1 MSHSQ
6 TPGFALSWITHPAL
20 PDHALGLCRC
30 PGSSDGENKSASA
43 LADDLVHLAG
53 LGISCLVTLIG
64 DAECQL
70 IGAAALG
77 SDAAAAGL
85 GQRICP
91 ITDRS
96 SPERDQIADFVL
108 LMDDLSGR
116 LDDGARLAVHCRA
129 GLGRSGLVAASL
141 LVRRGVLPDAAITAI
156 RHCRPGAIET
166 PGQEAFIHALAPQE
180 L

>member
-1 MSHSQ
+1 MPHSQ
-6 TPGFALSWITHPAL
+6 PPGFALSWITHPAL
-20 PDHALGLCRC
+20 PDCSLGLCRC
-30 PGSSDGENKSASA
+30 PGTRDGEDRPASA
-43 LADDLVHLAG
+43 LADDLAHLAG
-53 LGISCLVTLIG
+53 LGISCLVSLID

-70 IGAAALG
+70 IGAVALG
-77 SDAAAAGL
+77 SDLAATGL
-85 GQRICP
+85 EQRIFP

-96 SPERDQIADFVL
+96 IPERNQIADFVL

-166 PGQEAFIHALAPQE
+166 PGQEAFIHALA